1 MADFSRLNL
10 RGASGDS
17 SGDSKRSEELVPD
30 DLTVDE
36 LPSAHELDGDVE
48 ASESG
53 SVGVL
58 RAPFRLRL
66 PGAQS
71 PANENGAPSPA
82 PGEEEEQAEHG
93 DFEGLEGVE
102 LLDDEPTSGLKLPF
116 RPSLPPV
123 AKPSVAP
130 VAEVPVTAVAVP
142 EPVSTAVDAPS
153 ADAIELLEEDVSAVD
168 ELFPED
174 DSGDFDVSNP
184 LLEEDDELW
193 EGTEEPLSKTQLIRG
208 VTGEIMDRDD
218 LPDEDFETFEGFEG
232 PAAVSP
238 DSSSVVNPLL
248 EEDDEYIPASVNPF
262 LDDDDEELVEVESPK
277 TDLDEL
283 RETVEKNAEP
293 KRFFPEG
300 LDPEFDK
307 RVIEAPSRKE
317 VVAAEREA
325 RIRKAEAAKA
335 EAKEF
340 KSEFQRKATE
350 TFTVNEL
357 GETKNERGRERK
369 RLSKDAPKGKLATNE
384 IEFFKNMGSR
394 KSQYSEG
401 LRTTELLAGPM
412 NQFATAK
419 EKRERKER
427 LERVFDSRVSY
438 RQGANFKLNE
448 KMTQMLSFL
457 ALFRY
462 ATHSH
467 IARMFGESP
476 RTTLDRLYR
485 MQANGLVESRK
496 IYAQHAIWFL
506 TEPGIIISGY
516 DVRKITDSRLT
527 YSMFPHQFTVNH
539 IAANLWG
546 GKLNVLNL
554 PDFPSKNRTNL
565 RGEPIF
571 GEQLTS
577 ELEILS
583 SFAKM
588 KLFED
593 SASFRPKL
601 MGMMAAEFKKWADG
615 DRQRVPSPELVYGNE
630 WMFTLF
636 PSLAVGV
643 AYHVPDLVVK
653 RQRAANGAPRSIAV
667 EIEINNK
674 PIGSYKKTLQAYA
687 EDKRVFDKVVWVCKT
702 IGPAKKLEQ
711 VGREL
716 GIYQS
721 GKLKIVPIF
730 TNDGV
735 FKGRDLWTI

>member
-1 MADFSRLNL
+1 MVDFSKLNL
-10 RGASGDS
+10 SGINGASKSTAEDDS
-17 SGDSKRSEELVPD
+17 LVDFVPD
-30 DLTVDE
+30 DAYADEDSYVDD
-36 LPSAHELDGDVE
+36 PSNLSEDSEDVP
-48 ASESG
+48 
-53 SVGVL
+53 VL
-58 RAPFRLRL
+58 KTAFRLKL
-66 PGAQS
+66 PTSAS
-71 PANENGAPSPA
+71 PTDDSSTPSPVLPA
-82 PGEEEEQAEHG
+82 VMEEEGDGALHG
-93 DFEGLEGVE
+93 ESVIEVLE
-102 LLDDEPTSGLKLPF
+102 DEVPSGLKLPF
-116 RPSLPPV
+116 R
-123 AKPSVAP
+123 KPFVAP
-130 VAEVPVTAVAVP
+130 VSPVVAPVDEV
-142 EPVSTAVDAPS
+142 VSTAVDM
-153 ADAIELLEEDVSAVD
+153 ADDDLEDLGKD
-168 ELFPED
+168 ESDLDSLFPTEAEG
-174 DSGDFDVSNP
+174 SFEAVNP
-184 LLEEDDELW
+184 LLEDDEELW
-193 EGTEEPLSKTQLIRG
+193 EGEEEAISKTDLIRG
-208 VTGEIMDRDD
+208 TTGEVMDRDD
-218 LPDEDFETFEGFEG
+218 LDDADFETFEGFDG
-232 PAAVSP
+232 ASP
-238 DSSSVVNPLL
+238 TNPLL
-248 EEDDEYIPASVNPF
+248 EEDDEYLPASVNPF
-262 LDDDDEELVEVESPK
+262 LDDEDEEVVEAPK
-277 TDLDEL
+277 TSSK
-283 RETVEKNAEP
+283 VEALKEKVVKNAEP
-293 KRFFPEG
+293 RRFFPEG

-317 VVAAEREA
+317 VVAAEREGK
-325 RIRKAEAAKA
+325 IRKAEAAKA

-350 TFTVNEL
+350 TVTVNEL
-357 GETKNERGRERK
+357 GETKHERGKERK
-369 RLSKDAPKGKLATNE
+369 RLGKEAPKGKLAPNE
-384 IEFFKNMGSR
+384 LEFFKNMGSR

-401 LRTTELLAGPM
+401 LRTTELLSGPM
-412 NQFATAK
+412 NEFATAK

-427 LERVFDSRVSY
+427 LERVFDSRTSY
-438 RQGANFKLNE
+438 RQGASFKLNE
-448 KMTQMLSFL
+448 KMTEMLSFL

-516 DVRKITDSRLT
+516 DVRRITDSRLT

-539 IAANLWG
+539 VAANLWG

-554 PDFPSKNRTNL
+554 QDDFPQRNRTNL
-565 RGEPIF
+565 RGEKIF
-571 GEQLTS
+571 GEKLTS

-593 SASFRPKL
+593 AASFRPKL
-601 MGMMAAEFKKWADG
+601 MAMMSSDFKKWADG
-615 DRQRVPSPELVYGNE
+615 DRRSVPSPELIYGNE

-636 PSLAVGV
+636 PSLAIGV

-653 RQRAANGAPRSIAV
+653 RPRAADGSPRSIAV

-687 EDKRVFDKVVWVCKT
+687 EDKRIFDKVVWVCKT
-702 IGPAKKLEQ
+702 LGPAKKLEK

-716 GIYQS
+716 GIYQT